1 MKRFLTVLSLCLVFV
16 MVSAATVFAADDL
29 TFCFAFQNLE
39 TEFWQAGYIAIT
51 ETLTNAGY
59 KVIEV
64 NSNQDANK
72 QLEQVKDCIAQ
83 DVSGIVVIPVDGSIA
98 LTLVAEANK
107 AGIPIGIFNRPPQ
120 SEDGDALVV
129 VADNREI
136 SKQAVEYMAEV
147 AQEKMNKTGKKIL
160 PLIMVGDLGDPN
172 AVQRKEG
179 FYDVINAHPELFETP
194 IEVMTKWD
202 PAVAEASLRDAF
214 TANPDID
221 FLFTSSDFMF
231 PIIQSVL
238 EPIGKWAKIGEEG
251 HVIMGGLDGDVTACS
266 LIKDKYIESTGV
278 QDLYFEADALMN
290 AMLKAIDAKTANPDE
305 WIPDPGF
312 ALTQANFDTREN
324 DMWGCKLL
332 NAQ

>member
-16 MVSAATVFAADDL
+16 MVSTATVFAADDL

-51 ETLTNAGY
+51 ETLTNAGF

-136 SKQAVEYMAEV
+136 SKQAVEYMTEV
-147 AQEKMNKTGKKIL
+147 AQEKMDKTGEKIL

-202 PAVAEASLRDAF
+202 PAVAESSLRDAF

-312 ALTQANFDTREN
+312 ALTQGNFDTREN